1 MRPFGSVVL
10 PKKVQNKLW
19 PINRSNLLIQDGRHQ
34 YVAIH
39 NISLTCNYNIV
50 NNSSI
55 PSFFGMATALMLLVL
70 CFKVKFM
77 HSVKVL
83 SSSPK

>member
-1 MRPFGSVVL
+1 ML
-10 PKKVQNKLW
+10 PKKVLKKLW

-39 NISLTCNYNIV
+39 NISLTCNYIIV

-55 PSFFGMATALMLLVL
+55 PSFFRHGKCIDAISCVLQGEVHALGQGH
-70 CFKVKFM
+70 FKPAEVG
-77 HSVKVL
+77 
-83 SSSPK
+83 PY